1 MERLTRGLLGL
12 ILGLVLTVAI
22 APALAGSFA
31 GEWEGAIQIPGSPL
45 PIVVRLAEEG
55 DRWQGSI
62 DIPLQ
67 GISRL
72 PLERIAFDNEE
83 ISFSLAG
90 VPGGAKMKGKLQEN
104 GRQFAGQLQQGGLS
118 FPFSL
123 ERQTAKESE
132 DPLSELRNFITD
144 ARSQWQVPGVAVGI
158 VKDGQVILA
167 EGFGYRDLEGK
178 LPVTENTFFAIG
190 SCTKAFTS
198 LLAGMLVEEGKLD
211 LDKPIAEY
219 LSRFAFEADP
229 LSDYIT
235 LRDLLSHSAGLPRH
249 DFALIYNPKLTR
261 KGIMDSLRF
270 MRRTGNFR
278 SSFQYSNFNYIIAAS
293 LMEEI
298 MGLSWEE
305 ALSMRV
311 LKPLGMSS
319 NLSIGE
325 LTASSNYALPYL
337 ERKGE
342 VERIGFWELGAAAP
356 AGAIN
361 ASIGDLTRW
370 LNLFLDN
377 GKIGERSLVSSAT
390 IQQLTTPQVALS
402 GRGDGRVKHQSY
414 ALGWFVDSYRGHY
427 RVYHGGTTAGFSA
440 NVTFLPEDGIGIVVL
455 ANLQGTPLVEVITQ
469 TAIDRLLEFEPVDWN
484 GETRRVYEQQVKLLD
499 ELSVFNS
506 STRHLGTKPSQSLD
520 AYTGT
525 FVHPLYG
532 TISISQKGEG
542 LVAKYYLAELSLL
555 HWHYDTF
562 IGEIDTIGRFQVPLQ
577 FITSLDGRIDKLNL
591 GLDPFSSQN
600 LVTFTRQEEIDSS
613 LMKSFV
619 GTYLVA
625 GMQVEVKLGEGDSL
639 FLVVPGQPV
648 YTLVP
653 IGKTRF
659 ALREAMGFTVEFGKE
674 GKIVLIQPNG
684 TFEGEKL

>member
-1 MERLTRGLLGL
+1 MARLKSGIVALS
-12 ILGLVLTVAI
+12 LVFMFIIV
-22 APALAGSFA
+22 PALAGSFA
-31 GEWEGAIQIPGSPL
+31 GEWEGVIQIPGSPL

-158 VKDGQVILA
+158 IKDGQVILA

-178 LPVTENTFFAIG
+178 LPVGENTLFGIG

-198 LLAGMLVEEGKLD
+198 LLAGMLVEEGKLG
-211 LDKPIAEY
+211 LDTPIQEY
-219 LSRFAFEADP
+219 LPSFALKDDP
-229 LSDYIT
+229 LASYIT
-235 LRDLLSHSAGLPRH
+235 LRDLLSHRAGLPRH
-249 DFALIYNPKLTR
+249 DVALIYNPELTR
-261 KGIMDSLRF
+261 GGIMDSLRF
-270 MRRTGNFR
+270 MKRTGDFR
-278 SSFQYSNFNYIIAAS
+278 SSFKYSNFNYIIAAS

-298 MGLSWEE
+298 MGISWEE
-305 ALSMRV
+305 ALAKRI
-311 LKPLGMSS
+311 LQPLGMST
-319 NLSIGE
+319 NLTIGE
-325 LTASSNYALPYL
+325 LTASVDYSLPYL
-337 ERKGE
+337 EREGE

-361 ASIGDLTRW
+361 ASIMDLTGW
-370 LNLFLDN
+370 VSLFLNN
-377 GKIGERSLVSSAT
+377 GKIGEGSLALPST
-390 IQQLTTPQVALS
+390 IRELTTPQVALS
-402 GRGDGRVKHQSY
+402 GRGGRVSHQSY

-440 NVTFLPEDGIGIVVL
+440 LVTFLPEDGIGIVVL
-455 ANLQGTPLVEVITQ
+455 ANLQGTPLTDVITQ
-469 TAIDRLLEFEPVDWN
+469 TAIDELLGLKSVDWN
-484 GETRRVYEQQVKLLD
+484 GEVRLAYEQQVKLL
-499 ELSVFNS
+499 EEISVFNS
-506 STRHLGTKPSQSLD
+506 STRHLETKPSHRLD

-525 FVHPLYG
+525 FIHPLYG
-532 TISISQKGEG
+532 TIKISQKGQG
-542 LVAKYYLAELSLL
+542 LMANYYQAELSLE

-562 IGEIDTIGRFQVPLQ
+562 VGEIDTIGRFEVPLQ
-577 FITSLDGRIDKLNL
+577 FITSIDGRIDKLDL
-591 GLDPFSSQN
+591 GLDPFSTED
-600 LVTFTRQEEIDSS
+600 LVTFTRQEKIDTS
-613 LMKSFV
+613 LVKSFM
-619 GTYLVA
+619 GRYQVA
-625 GMQVEVKLGEGDSL
+625 GMQVEVRMEEGDSL
-639 FLVVPGQPV
+639 LLVVPGQPT

-653 IGKTRF
+653 VGKTSF
-659 ALREAMGFTVEFGKE
+659 ALKGIAGFSVEFMAEE